1 MLSKMSDPRPQ
12 ASVDRT
18 TIAAFAAI
26 VAFGGLNA
34 FAVKASNVELEPFW
48 GAALRCGGSAA
59 LLAIIAAWRRPKL
72 PRGRALLG
80 STIYGLISFG
90 IFYALLYPALLSVP
104 AGLAMVLLALAPLM
118 TLLLAAVL
126 GQEQLRARSI
136 VGALTA
142 VLGTAIVVGERVGAG
157 APIVPIL
164 MVVGGAAAV
173 AASSVVIKGFP
184 AVDPVA
190 NNLVAMSVGAAALAL
205 LSMAVGESWA
215 LPALPSTW
223 LALAYVIALG
233 SVAMFVLYVYVV
245 GRWTAT
251 AAAYTVVLMPL
262 VTVPV
267 GLLLAGEAMSPPLL
281 LGGAVVLAGVYVGAV
296 ASRGAIARPVR
307 PAAVAV
313 PVSASVETPGC
324 P

>member
-1 MLSKMSDPRPQ
+1 MTEPRAPSS
-12 ASVDRT
+12 ADRT
-18 TIAAFAAI
+18 TVAAFGAI
-26 VAFGGLNA
+26 VVFGGLNA
-34 FAVKASNVELEPFW
+34 FAVKASNAELAPFW
-48 GAALRCGGSAA
+48 GAALRFGGSAA
-59 LLAIIAAWRRPKL
+59 LLAAIAAWRRPRL
-72 PRGRALLG
+72 PSGRALLG
-80 STIYGLISFG
+80 SAIYGLISFG

-142 VLGTAIVVGERVGAG
+142 VLGTAIVVGERLGAG
-157 APIVPIL
+157 APIVPVL

-190 NNLVAMSVGAAALAL
+190 NNLVAMSVGAVVLVSASAL
-205 LSMAVGESWA
+205 VGEPWSA
-215 LPALPSTW
+215 PTLPKTW
-223 LALAYVIALG
+223 LALAYVVALG

-296 ASRGAIARPVR
+296 TSRGAGARSAAR
-307 PAAVAV
+307 TAVAA

>member
-1 MLSKMSDPRPQ
+1 MLGGMTEPGAQPP
-12 ASVDRT
+12 VDRT
-18 TIAAFAAI
+18 TVAAFAAI
-26 VAFGGLNA
+26 VVFGGLNA
-34 FAVKASNVELEPFW
+34 FAVKASNAELAPFW
-48 GAALRCGGSAA
+48 GAALRFGGSAV
-59 LLAIIAAWRRPKL
+59 LLAVIAAWRRPTL
-72 PRGRALLG
+72 PRGRALVG
-80 STIYGLISFG
+80 SATYGLISFG

-104 AGLAMVLLALAPLM
+104 AGLAMVLLALAPLL
-118 TLLLAAVL
+118 TLLLAAAL
-126 GQEQLRARSI
+126 GQERLQARSI
-136 VGALTA
+136 AGALAA
-142 VLGTAIVVGERVGAG
+142 VLGVAIVFGDRIGAG

-190 NNLVAMSVGAAALAL
+190 NNLVAMSVGALALAL
-205 LSMAVGESWA
+205 LSTVVGESWV
-215 LPALPSTW
+215 LPALPNTW
-223 LALAYVIALG
+223 LALAYVVVLG

-267 GLLLAGEAMSPPLL
+267 GLLLAGEAMSPPVL
-281 LGGAVVLAGVYVGAV
+281 LGGAVVLAGVYIGAVTSRGVAAPRGARTAVGA
-296 ASRGAIARPVR
+296 
-307 PAAVAV
+307 

>member
-1 MLSKMSDPRPQ
+1 MTEPDAQP
-12 ASVDRT
+12 SVERT
-18 TIAAFAAI
+18 TVAAFAA
-26 VAFGGLNA
+26 VVVFGGLNA
-34 FAVKASNVELEPFW
+34 FAVKASNAELAPFW
-48 GAALRCGGSAA
+48 GATLRFAGAA
-59 LLAIIAAWRRPKL
+59 AVLAVIAAWRRPKL

-80 STIYGLISFG
+80 SATYGLISFG
-90 IFYALLYPALLSVP
+90 TFYALLYPALLSVP
-104 AGLAMVLLALAPLM
+104 AGLAMVLLALAPLL
-118 TLLLAAVL
+118 TLVLAALL

-136 VGALTA
+136 AGALA
-142 VLGTAIVVGERVGAG
+142 AMAGTAMIVGDRIGAG

-190 NNLVAMSVGAAALAL
+190 NNLVAMSVGAVVLAIA
-205 LSMAVGESWA
+205 SAVVGEAWSA
-215 LPALPSTW
+215 PTLLNTW
-223 LALAYVIALG
+223 LALAYLVALG

-267 GLLLAGEAMSPPLL
+267 GLLLAGEAMSPVLL
-281 LGGAVVLAGVYVGAV
+281 LGGAVILAGVYVGAIT
-296 ASRGAIARPVR
+296 SRGVAARS
-307 PAAVAV
+307 AARTTAAAA
-313 PVSASVETPGC
+313 VSASVETPGC